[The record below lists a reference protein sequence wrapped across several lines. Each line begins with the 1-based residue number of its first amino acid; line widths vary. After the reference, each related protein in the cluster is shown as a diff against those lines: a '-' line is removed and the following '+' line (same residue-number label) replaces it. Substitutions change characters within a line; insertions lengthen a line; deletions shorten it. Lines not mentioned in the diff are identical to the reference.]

1 MVVEKRDMA
10 RVGKA
15 MYEEMRADM
24 EANHWGCMVV
34 IDVNTGE
41 YEVADDDLTA
51 TLRLME
57 RVPGAM
63 TWGELIGY
71 PAPYHM
77 SQRVAFTP
85 HDQGLGAIRWRR
97 WSSGLGNDRSRWQ

>member
-1 MVVEKRDMA
+1 MVVEKRDIA

-24 EANHWGCMVV
+24 EANHWGRMVV

-71 PAPYHM
+71 PAPYQM
-77 SQRVAFTP
+77 SQRVTFTP
-85 HDQGLGAIRWRR
+85 HD
-97 WSSGLGNDRSRWQ
+97 

>member
-1 MVVEKRDMA
+1 MVVEKQDIA
-10 RVGKA
+10 TVGKA
-15 MYEEMRADM
+15 MYEELRADM
-24 EANHWGCMVV
+24 EANHWGRMVV

-63 TWGELIGY
+63 TWGELVGH
-71 PAPYHM
+71 PAPYRM
-77 SQRVAFTP
+77 STLVTLTRHAT
-85 HDQGLGAIRWRR
+85 
-97 WSSGLGNDRSRWQ
+97 